1 LVKPELTTLEACHRL
16 ALIEGQKE
24 NKTRKEE
31 MKIKVS
37 AKVVIAVLAV
47 CLVVSLFFNGY
58 FYYQLSKSAEYQIP
72 TFFSFVW
79 SSEQQKLTEGP
90 LYINMTFER
99 IGDNLSV
106 IIKINDDDYDVIED
120 QWNVR
125 PDTLIICFDFYGND
139 SAITV
144 DDTFEAY
151 LLRPDN
157 MSGRGV
163 FIDSELIFHWMAPP
177 LTFYESDFHY
187 CTFKPDEGYVFNCTF
202 PLRGVEGYAMEFRR
216 IRSDV
221 VTLRYIDVN
230 GSVYIPPFHFGV
242 DVN

>member
-1 LVKPELTTLEACHRL
+1 MFLVLLEVL
-16 ALIEGQKE
+16 LLKE
-24 NKTRKEE
+24 KFAVL
-31 MKIKVS
+31 KVL
-37 AKVVIAVLAV
+37 VVVLAV
-47 CLVVSLFFNGY
+47 CLGVSLFFNGY
-58 FYYQLSKSAEYQIP
+58 LYYKLTRSLELS
-72 TFFSFVW
+72 FFSFVW
-79 SSEQQKLTEGP
+79 SSKQQKITNGT

-99 IGDNLSV
+99 IGENLSV

-144 DDTFEAY
+144 DDTFAAY
-151 LLRPDN
+151 LLRPNN
-157 MSGRGV
+157 MSGWGV
-163 FIDSELIFHWMAPP
+163 FIDLELICHWMAPP
-177 LTFYESDFHY
+177 LEFYESDFHY

-221 VTLRYIDVN
+221 ATLRYIDVN

-242 DVN
+242 DVS